1 MLHQYSLNG
10 SGKAMGIV
18 ERKGRSSIK
27 RGLSL
32 VLAGGNKERGL
43 ANEGFVGQRR
53 GTCPQLVVWGL
64 GKRPFCRE
72 VVRL

>member
-1 MLHQYSLNG
+1 
-10 SGKAMGIV
+10 MGIV
-18 ERKGRSSIK
+18 DRKERPSMK

-53 GTCPQLVVWGL
+53 GRLCGVWESAPSAGSWP
-64 GKRPFCRE
+64 GYKC
-72 VVRL
+72 